1 MKLWHHSFPPLDH
14 SVEMSLTRLEE
25 IHGQVQTVG
34 TELLSISGPVSE
46 LEADQSCQ
54 ALIRLQPQVNTRKV
68 PF

>member
-14 SVEMSLTRLEE
+14 SVGMSLTRLEE

-46 LEADQSCQ
+46 LGSRSELSSSHSPSA
-54 ALIRLQPQVNTRKV
+54 PG
-68 PF
+68 